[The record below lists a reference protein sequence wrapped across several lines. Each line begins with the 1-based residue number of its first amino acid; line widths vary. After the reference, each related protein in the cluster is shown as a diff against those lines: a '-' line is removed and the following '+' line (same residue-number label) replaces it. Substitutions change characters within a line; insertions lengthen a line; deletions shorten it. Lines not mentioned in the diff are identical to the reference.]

1 MDTKGEDT
9 KDDEEGGDEG
19 RVSPI
24 LITVCKVLAK
34 VIGKERWSTT
44 WFHFPHSQN
53 CHTLP
58 PANIVCVVSVSL
70 FVDEEYTNQPEQ
82 DMHPIEKA
90 LVSYKNS

>member
-34 VIGKERWSTT
+34 VIGKYNMVSLSPTVRIA
-44 WFHFPHSQN
+44 
-53 CHTLP
+53 TLCLLQ
-58 PANIVCVVSVSL
+58 ISSVSYLSVSL

-90 LVSYKNS
+90 LASYKNS

>member
-34 VIGKERWSTT
+34 VIGKYNMVSLSPTVRIA
-44 WFHFPHSQN
+44 
-53 CHTLP
+53 TL
-58 PANIVCVVSVSL
+58 CLLQLSSVSYL
-70 FVDEEYTNQPEQ
+70 SVC
-82 DMHPIEKA
+82 
-90 LVSYKNS
+90 L